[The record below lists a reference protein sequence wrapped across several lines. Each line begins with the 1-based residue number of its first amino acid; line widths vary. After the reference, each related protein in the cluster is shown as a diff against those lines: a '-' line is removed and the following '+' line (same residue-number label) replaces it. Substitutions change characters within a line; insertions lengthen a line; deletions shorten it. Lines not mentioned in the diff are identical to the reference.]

1 MWYITALVF
10 GVSLVCGLVY
20 YARKEARKSAR
31 LEALKQEVRERQHA
45 QNLID
50 NVRNMDDA
58 TVRDRLREL
67 SKK

>member
-31 LEALKQEVRERQHA
+31 LEALKKEVKERERVQKIQQHVA
-45 QNLID
+45 DMPLAD
-50 NVRNMDDA
+50 VRQ
-58 TVRDRLREL
+58 RLRRRTR
-67 SKK
+67 